1 MALLD
6 VQRQDLPH
14 EAAMDAKI
22 EDMPPAG
29 PHGRPELTNY
39 DACPGCRM
47 LPAQGEEDIESDP
60 GGG

>member
-6 VQRQDLPH
+6 VQKQDLPH
-14 EAAMDAKI
+14 EAAMDAKF
-22 EDMPPAG
+22 EHMPPAG
-29 PHGRPELTNY
+29 PHDRPELINY
-39 DACPGCRM
+39 DACPGCGM